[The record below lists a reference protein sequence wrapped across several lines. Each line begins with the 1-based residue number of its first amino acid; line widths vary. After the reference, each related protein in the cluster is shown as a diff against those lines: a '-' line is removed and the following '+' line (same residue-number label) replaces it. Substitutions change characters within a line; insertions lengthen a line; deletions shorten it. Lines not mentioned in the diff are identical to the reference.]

1 MSMNEFIEIWIQK
14 NGKSQCEMPFFPMSF
29 YKLNQG
35 MDRLNFQISAL
46 VAWAKSSGDYRED
59 SPFPPIM
66 LPILYIS

>member
-14 NGKSQCEMPFFPMSF
+14 NGKSQCEMPF

>member
-1 MSMNEFIEIWIQK
+1 MNLLK
-14 NGKSQCEMPFFPMSF
+14 YGYKKTANHNVKCRFFMSF

>member
-1 MSMNEFIEIWIQK
+1 MSMNEFIEIWIK
-14 NGKSQCEMPFFPMSF
+14 KTANHNVKCRFFMSF

>member
-14 NGKSQCEMPFFPMSF
+14 TANHNVKCRFFMSF

>member
-1 MSMNEFIEIWIQK
+1 MSMNESIEIWIQK
-14 NGKSQCEMPFFPMSF
+14 NGKSQCEMPFFMSF